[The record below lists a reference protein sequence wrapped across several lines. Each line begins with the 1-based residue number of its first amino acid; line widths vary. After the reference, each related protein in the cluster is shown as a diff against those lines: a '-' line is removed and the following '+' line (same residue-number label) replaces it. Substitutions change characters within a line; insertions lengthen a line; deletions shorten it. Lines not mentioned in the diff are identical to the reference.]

1 MGKKIIPNYLWPA
14 PPKQREVAPRN
25 LKSVT
30 TLQASQRATG
40 LLWDA
45 TQAPWVPPWSCVV
58 LSPHVLC
65 TCIGVYWG
73 GRVALIISEF
83 ISWGGSNVNVTKQNK
98 TVDLKML
105 HTTKIKILRKFLKL
119 FQMFLIPSRITANRY
134 PLHWRMQLFTS
145 KKLHLYLDSN
155 LKKNGTGLRS
165 FNLT

>member
-1 MGKKIIPNYLWPA
+1 MGKKNYYYLWPA

-58 LSPHVLC
+58 LSPPCVVH
-65 TCIGVYWG
+65 VYWSVLG

-83 ISWGGSNVNVTKQNK
+83 ISWGGSNVNATKQNK

-105 HTTKIKILRKFLKL
+105 HSTKKTLRKFLKL
-119 FQMFLIPSRITANRY
+119 FQMFLIPSRITTNRF
-134 PLHWRMQLFTS
+134 PLHWRMPLFTS
-145 KKLHLYLDSN
+145 KKLLLYLDSN
-155 LKKNGTGLRS
+155 LKKKKTDQAFGL
-165 FNLT
+165 LT